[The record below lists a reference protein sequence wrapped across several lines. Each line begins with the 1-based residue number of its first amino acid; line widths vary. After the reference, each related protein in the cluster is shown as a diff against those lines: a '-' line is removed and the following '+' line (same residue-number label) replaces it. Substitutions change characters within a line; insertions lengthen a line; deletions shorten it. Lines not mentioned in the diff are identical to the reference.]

1 MDKARHR
8 NDRLFLIGALVLCA
22 LLFFVQRIL
31 LFAGTKGDERQVVVT
46 LDGETALRCPL
57 SAMRDARTE
66 EELRAASEIYD
77 EDILSFSEEGVEVRT
92 SLGYNIISYAEEGEG
107 GLICTAA
114 DCPDKVCM
122 DTGVVRTAA
131 EAIVC
136 LPHRLTARVQ

>member
-1 MDKARHR
+1 M
-8 NDRLFLIGALVLCA
+8 
-22 LLFFVQRIL
+22 
-31 LFAGTKGDERQVVVT
+31 VVT